1 MSHTMIT
8 ALQSWIE
15 QLNCQVTYRRHSTN

>member
-15 QLNCQVTYRRHSTN
+15 QLNCQVTYWHHSTG